1 MRVIEAVP
9 GDLLLGVVRRHPTLK
24 LVVASEGAA
33 AFVYAQS
40 DDLASRFKQLDAG
53 FHVTGRPTRWRAVD
67 RVT

>member
-53 FHVTGRPTRWRAVD
+53 RSRWRAVCAGAQSIE
-67 RVT
+67 